1 MNEIMSVS
9 NLMVMMKAVKERMND
24 LKTVRTEVSK
34 KERFYSST
42 EKEIIPQYDV
52 KLVDAQIVKLQNWIM
67 KADAI
72 VKQSNAVTMINI
84 EVNLDELM
92 KPLS

>member
-1 MNEIMSVS
+1 MENMSVS

-24 LKTVRTEVSK
+24 LKTVRTDVSK
-34 KERFYSST
+34 KERFYTST

-72 VKQSNAVTMINI
+72 VKQSNAVTM
-84 EVNLDELM
+84 VNVNVDLDELM